1 MSNTACSEDAASF
14 PQAEPS
20 EEELAHT
27 MSDEGCEVCRSLRL
41 PEPVFLETTYAELRR
56 AAADGC
62 GLCELLQ
69 RVSETACT
77 GRDVLIRDTD
87 IVNVGRSSGASNG
100 CAATL
105 TVSQDCKSTLSD
117 TRTTAYFR
125 HLFSTAP
132 GRAYIAYEYTRSGR
146 IGCSL
151 TDRRGQLPLAFH
163 DF

>member
-1 MSNTACSEDAASF
+1 
-14 PQAEPS
+14 
-20 EEELAHT
+20 
-27 MSDEGCEVCRSLRL
+27 MSDADCEVCRRL
-41 PEPVFLETTYAELRR
+41 QKPVPDDMNRTYAELRR

-87 IVNVGRSSGASNG
+87 YVHVGRTLR
-100 CAATL
+100 AAIL
-105 TVSQDCKSTLSD
+105 TVRKDGESTLSD
-117 TRTTAYFR
+117 TGTAAYFR
-125 HLFSTAP
+125 HLFYAAP